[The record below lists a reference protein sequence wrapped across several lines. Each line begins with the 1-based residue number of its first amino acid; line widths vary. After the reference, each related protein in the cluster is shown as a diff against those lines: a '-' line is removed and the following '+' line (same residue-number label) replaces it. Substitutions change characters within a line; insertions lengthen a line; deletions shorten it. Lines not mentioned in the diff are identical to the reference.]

1 MERDKIAFKCDGFLI
16 KIGTK
21 PVPTCKCSAF
31 LSLNSQL
38 NEASAWVPT

>member
-16 KIGTK
+16 KISTK
-21 PVPTCKCSAF
+21 PVPKCSAF